1 MPQLEATKS
10 RIRALKSSGIR
21 LPSKNKQ
28 PSRQASG
35 KVLEVQYFRTIKR
48 LINPYFR
55 DIEERLIPVLP
66 EIVEQYKRSVKVD
79 SVKLDQTYGEI
90 ITRRVRDIQLGIA
103 LQIPLSQ
110 LKLRSEDQ
118 ANDISRFNRRQF
130 DRQVKTVL
138 GVNPLLNETYLEPQ
152 VQSFVERNAALI
164 KDIPD
169 QSLARVET
177 KLRTGI
183 EAGESLKTL
192 TETVKNE
199 LGIAK
204 NRAKLIARD
213 QTNKFMGKLTELRQ
227 TSLGVEEYIWSTSRD
242 ERVRSAHAAR
252 DGKKFSWDDPP
263 SDGHPGFPIQC
274 FPGESLV
281 VPTAPINRLY
291 RRFHIGELSEIITEN
306 GGSAVCTPN
315 HPVFTST
322 GWKAMKDIQI
332 GDNIANMNLE
342 SPEIL
347 YSNAHSRQTEF
358 VELFNSFSLIFGIKS
373 TASMIGDFHGDIT
386 IDQTIDIVDIDSGL
400 MDAVKS
406 EHFKGFDQ
414 EVFANSIHN
423 ALRGIE
429 LFGFGGFNLAAFK
442 NFSASSS
449 IISLAS
455 NLLFLRFGTFTKSEK
470 ISLTTIAYRYF
481 VTLKAIRQ
489 SFPLAFEFLGE
500 FENRRAIDVLF
511 DKEILIKL
519 IRIMC
524 ASVMTNNFMTRF
536 SHLNTEIVGIDIKG
550 QSNLAEIL
558 PADISGYSRVNKI
571 SSKFYSGH
579 VYNLQT
585 FNNWYG
591 STTTA
596 GEQLIFSNCRCVAI
610 PVLDEFK

>member
-1 MPQLEATKS
+1 MPLMQCTRERQPGWKFGEEGHCYIGSGARSKAA
-10 RIRALKSSGIR
+10 RQGRAIKVR
-21 LPSKNKQ
+21 KDQQQKRPA
-28 PSRQASG
+28 RQASG
-35 KVLEVQYFRTIKR
+35 KMLEVQYFRTIKR
-48 LINPYFR
+48 LINPYFK
-55 DIEERLIPVLP
+55 DIEERLIPALP

-90 ITRRVRDIQLGIA
+90 ITRRIRDIQLGIA

-263 SDGHPGFPIQC
+263 SDGHPGQAIQ
-274 FPGESLV
+274 
-281 VPTAPINRLY
+281 
-291 RRFHIGELSEIITEN
+291 
-306 GGSAVCTPN
+306 
-315 HPVFTST
+315 
-322 GWKAMKDIQI
+322 
-332 GDNIANMNLE
+332 
-342 SPEIL
+342 
-347 YSNAHSRQTEF
+347 
-358 VELFNSFSLIFGIKS
+358 
-373 TASMIGDFHGDIT
+373 
-386 IDQTIDIVDIDSGL
+386 
-400 MDAVKS
+400 
-406 EHFKGFDQ
+406 
-414 EVFANSIHN
+414 
-423 ALRGIE
+423 
-429 LFGFGGFNLAAFK
+429 
-442 NFSASSS
+442 
-449 IISLAS
+449 
-455 NLLFLRFGTFTKSEK
+455 
-470 ISLTTIAYRYF
+470 
-481 VTLKAIRQ
+481 
-489 SFPLAFEFLGE
+489 
-500 FENRRAIDVLF
+500 
-511 DKEILIKL
+511 
-519 IRIMC
+519 
-524 ASVMTNNFMTRF
+524 
-536 SHLNTEIVGIDIKG
+536 
-550 QSNLAEIL
+550 
-558 PADISGYSRVNKI
+558 
-571 SSKFYSGH
+571 
-579 VYNLQT
+579 
-585 FNNWYG
+585 
-591 STTTA
+591 
-596 GEQLIFSNCRCVAI
+596 CRCVAI